1 MGLFDKLFKKAFES
15 VTPEQAKEL
24 SDQGAYFIDVR
35 EPHEYK
41 TGHAPSAVNVPL
53 GSLDRRLGTIPKARD
68 ILVICQ
74 SGARSASACSMLSRA
89 GYKVYNVK
97 GGTMNWRRSGQRIS
111 K

>member
-15 VTPEQAKEL
+15 VTPEQAKEI

-53 GSLDRRLGTIPKARD
+53 GLLDRRLGSLPKERD

-74 SGARSASACSMLSRA
+74 SGARSASASAFLAKA
-89 GYKVYNVK
+89 GYTVFNVK

>member
-15 VTPEQAKEL
+15 VTPEKAKEL

-53 GSLDRRLGTIPKARD
+53 GSLDRRLGSIPKEHD

-74 SGARSASACSMLSRA
+74 SGARSASASAFLAKA
-89 GYKVYNVK
+89 GHTVFNVK

>member
-41 TGHAPSAVNVPL
+41 AGHAPSAVNIPL
-53 GSLDRRLGTIPKARD
+53 GSLDRRLGSLPKERD

-74 SGARSASACSMLSRA
+74 SGARSASASAFLAKA
-89 GYKVYNVK
+89 GYTVFNVK

>member
-15 VTPEQAKEL
+15 VTPEQAKEI

-53 GSLDRRLGTIPKARD
+53 GSLDRRLGSIPKERE

-74 SGARSASACSMLSRA
+74 SGARSASASAFLAKA
-89 GYKVYNVK
+89 GYTVFDVK

>member
-1 MGLFDKLFKKAFES
+1 MGLFDKLFKKTFES

-24 SDQGAYFIDVR
+24 SDQGAYFMDVR

-53 GSLDRRLGTIPKARD
+53 GSLDRRLGSLPKERD

-74 SGARSASACSMLSRA
+74 SGARSASASAFLAKA
-89 GYKVYNVK
+89 GYTVFNVK

>member
-41 TGHAPSAVNVPL
+41 TGHAPSAVNMPL
-53 GSLDRRLGTIPKARD
+53 GSLDRRLGTLPKERN

-74 SGARSASACSMLSRA
+74 SGARSASASAFLAKA
-89 GYKVYNVK
+89 GYTVFNVK
-97 GGTMNWRRSGQRIS
+97 DGTMNWRRSGQRIS

>member
-15 VTPEQAKEL
+15 ITPEQAKEL

-41 TGHAPSAVNVPL
+41 TGHAPSAVNIPL
-53 GSLDRRLGTIPKARD
+53 GSLDRRLGSIPKERE

-74 SGARSASACSMLSRA
+74 SGARSASASAFLAKA
-89 GYKVYNVK
+89 GYTVFNVK

>member
-1 MGLFDKLFKKAFES
+1 MGLFDKLFKKTFES

-41 TGHAPSAVNVPL
+41 TGHAPSAVNIPL
-53 GSLDRRLGTIPKARD
+53 GSLDRRLGSIPKERE

-74 SGARSASACSMLSRA
+74 SGARSASASALLAKA
-89 GYKVYNVK
+89 GYTVFNVK

>member
-15 VTPEQAKEL
+15 VTPEQAKEI

-41 TGHAPSAVNVPL
+41 TGHAPSAVNIPL
-53 GSLDRRLGTIPKARD
+53 GSLDRRLGSIPKERE

-74 SGARSASACSMLSRA
+74 SGARSTSASAFLAKA
-89 GYKVYNVK
+89 GYTVFNVK

>member
-15 VTPEQAKEL
+15 VTPEQAKEI

-41 TGHAPSAVNVPL
+41 TGHAPSAVNIPL
-53 GSLDRRLGTIPKARD
+53 GSLDRRLGSIPKERE

-74 SGARSASACSMLSRA
+74 SGARSASASAFLAKA
-89 GYKVYNVK
+89 GYTVFNVK

>member
-15 VTPEQAKEL
+15 VTPEQAKEI

-53 GSLDRRLGTIPKARD
+53 GSLDRRLGSLPKERD

-74 SGARSASACSMLSRA
+74 SGARSASASAFLAKA
-89 GYKVYNVK
+89 GYTVFNVK
-97 GGTMNWRRSGQRIS
+97 GGTINWRRSGQRIS

>member
-1 MGLFDKLFKKAFES
+1 MGLFDKLFKQAFES
-15 VTPEQAKEL
+15 VTPEQAKEI

-53 GSLDRRLGTIPKARD
+53 GSLDRRLGSIPKERE

-74 SGARSASACSMLSRA
+74 SGARSASASAFLAKA
-89 GYKVYNVK
+89 GYTVFNVK